1 MWDTRRV
8 PRPPS
13 PTDDERVI
21 VALDLPDAAAALDL
35 VDRIGP
41 ATRFYKVGLEL
52 FCAGQAGRVM
62 DGLAARGARVFCDTK
77 LWDVPTTV
85 RRAAQRLVEGGAD
98 LISVHA
104 DPPTVAAAV
113 DAAGPG
119 RVLAVTVL
127 TSMGPA
133 ELAAAGYASTDP
145 TELVLRRARV
155 ALEAGAGGLVA
166 SGREAAR
173 LRAALGAGF
182 RVVTPGIRSGGDRP
196 PGDDQVRTVSA
207 AEAVA
212 AGADQVVVGRP
223 VRDATDP
230 QAAVAAL
237 RAEVA
242 SALRRAGPLR
252 GSSE

>member
-8 PRPPS
+8 TRPPS
-13 PTDDERVI
+13 PPDDERVV
-21 VALDLPDAAAALDL
+21 VALDLPDATAALRL
-35 VDRIGP
+35 VERIGP

-52 FCAGQAGRVM
+52 FCAAQARPVL
-62 DGLAARGARVFCDTK
+62 DELAERGARVFCDLK
-77 LWDVPTTV
+77 LWDVPATV
-85 RRAAQRLVEGGAD
+85 RRAAARLAEGGAD
-98 LISVHA
+98 LLSVHA

-113 DAAGPG
+113 EAAGSE

-133 ELAAAGYASTDP
+133 DLAAAGYAATDP
-145 TELVLRRARV
+145 AELALRRARA

-173 LRAALGAGF
+173 LRSELGGGF
-182 RVVTPGIRSGGDRP
+182 RLVTPGIRSGRDRP
-196 PGDDQVRTVSA
+196 VGDDQVRTVTA
-207 AEAVA
+207 AEAIA

-237 RAEVA
+237 RVEVA
-242 SALRRAGPLR
+242 AALRGTAPLR
-252 GSSE
+252 GSSG